1 MSNCCSEKIYNL
13 RDKDF
18 DARGNI
24 IKGLPFMLVLFR
36 ASWCPHCAN
45 FEPEWEKLA
54 STYTTDKDCICFA
67 EVET

>member
-24 IKGLPFMLVLFR
+24 IKGLPFMLGTF
-36 ASWCPHCAN
+36 S
-45 FEPEWEKLA
+45 
-54 STYTTDKDCICFA
+54 CFL
-67 EVET
+67 VSPLCKF